1 MRQNWRSFDDA
12 EAVAQATAERILK
25 AATQAIDSRGRFR
38 LVLAGGTTP
47 AAAYRLLRTADADW
61 GKWLIYFG
69 DERALPADH
78 AERNSVMA
86 YENWLAHVAIP
97 TQNIFPIPTEEGI
110 DSAVE
115 KYTAIVETAL
125 PFDLVLLGMGEDGHT
140 ASLFPGHPLDA
151 LATVVAVRDAP
162 KPPPQRVSL
171 GLAALNAA
179 REALI
184 IVTGPGKQAAVRG
197 WKRGEDL
204 PIAHVHGQGGAS
216 VYIDSAALAALPA
229 KEEPDA

>member
-1 MRQNWRSFDDA
+1 MRQTWHRFRDA

-25 AATQAIDSRGRFR
+25 AATQAIDDRGCFR

-47 AAAYRLLRTADADW
+47 ARAYHLLRTADAEWD
-61 GKWLIYFG
+61 KWFIYFG
-69 DERALPADH
+69 DERGLPADH

-86 YENWLAHVAIP
+86 RENWLAHVSIP
-97 TQNIFPIPTEEGI
+97 AENIFPIPTEQGI
-110 DSAVE
+110 DGAVE
-115 KYTAIVETAL
+115 KYTAIVAAAL

-140 ASLFPGHPLDA
+140 ASLFPGHSLDA
-151 LATVVAVRDAP
+151 SALVVAVQDAP

-179 REALI
+179 REVLI
-184 IVTGPGKQAAVRG
+184 IVTGSGKQAAVRR

-204 PIAHVHGQGGAS
+204 PVAHIHGQGGAD
-216 VYIDSAALAALPA
+216 VYIDSAALG
-229 KEEPDA
+229 DD

>member
-1 MRQNWRSFDDA
+1 MRQDWHTFDDA

-25 AATQAIDSRGRFR
+25 AATQAIDDRGCFK

-61 GKWLIYFG
+61 DKWFIYFG
-69 DERALPADH
+69 DERGLPADH
-78 AERNSVMA
+78 PERNSVMA
-86 YENWLAHVAIP
+86 RENWLVHVAIP
-97 TQNIFPIPTEEGI
+97 TENIFPIPTEQGI
-110 DSAVE
+110 EMAVE
-115 KYTAIVETAL
+115 KYTAVVAAVL

-151 LATVVAVRDAP
+151 SATVVAVRDAP

-179 REALI
+179 REVLI
-184 IVTGPGKQAAVRG
+184 IVTGRGKQVAVRR
-197 WKRGEDL
+197 WKQGEDL
-204 PIAHVHGQGGAS
+204 PVAHVHGQEGVD
-216 VYIDSAALAALPA
+216 VYIDSAALG
-229 KEEPDA
+229 DV